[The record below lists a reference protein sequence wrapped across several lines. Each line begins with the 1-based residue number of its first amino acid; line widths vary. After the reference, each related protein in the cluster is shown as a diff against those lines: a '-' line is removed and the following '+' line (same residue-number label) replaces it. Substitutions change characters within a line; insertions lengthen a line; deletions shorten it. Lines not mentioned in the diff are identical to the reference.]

1 MSYIKHHIRKIGLTI
16 NDIILIV
23 LMATPFIFISMRTAL
38 FVAAIGSSILLM
50 RRTILF
56 LSPGYFDDGRILH
69 DDKEFHVPK
78 GVEIFELNNSET
90 IGTVY
95 KYIGV
100 LRSMGLKPR
109 ILIIR
114 FNRISQINSFDIFL
128 LDEVINR
135 LSERGITIYLS
146 DVNLNIRNLLNK
158 YNLFHKIGK
167 NEMFYKIE
175 NALQC
180 AETAL
185 NLECY
190 IRRYNKSELQKI
202 AKMN

>member
-1 MSYIKHHIRKIGLTI
+1 MSYFKHYIKKIKLII
-16 NDIILIV
+16 NDIIFIV
-23 LMATPFIFISMRTAL
+23 VMATPFSFISMRTAL
-38 FVAAIGSSILLM
+38 FVTAIGSSMLLM
-50 RRTILF
+50 RRTILL
-56 LSPGYFDDGRILH
+56 LSPGYFDDRGIPH

-78 GVEIFELNNSET
+78 GVEILELNNSAA
-90 IGTVY
+90 IGIVY

-100 LRSMGLKPR
+100 LQSMGLKPG

-114 FNRISQINSFDIFL
+114 FNRISKINSFDICL

-146 DVNLNIRNLLNK
+146 DVDLNIRNLLNK
-158 YNLFHKIGK
+158 YDLIHKIEK
-167 NEMFYKIE
+167 NKMFYKIE

-190 IRRYNKSELQKI
+190 IRRYNKSELENI